1 MTGAPSS
8 DTRDTPG
15 VIAPPPLIALAAV
28 VLGLVLDRVMPAFL
42 LSVLF
47 PFGARVVV
55 GLALLAGG
63 ATLALAGERS
73 FVRAGTAVKP
83 WKPST
88 ALITDGVFRWL
99 RNPMYVGLILMLAGI
114 SIGLASDWTLVM
126 TVAFALIIHVGVVKR
141 EERYLAAKFGDAY
154 RNYLERVP
162 RYGWPPPGL
171 G

>member
-28 VLGLVLDRVMPAFL
+28 VLGFVLDRVMPAFL
-42 LSVLF
+42 LSVLLS
-47 PFGARVVV
+47 FGARVVIGMV
-55 GLALLAGG
+55 ALAAG
-63 ATLALAGERS
+63 AALALAGERS
-73 FVRAGTAVKP
+73 FARAGTAVKP
-83 WKPST
+83 WQPST
-88 ALITDGVFRWL
+88 ALVTDGVFGWL
-99 RNPMYVGLILMLAGI
+99 RNPMYVGLTLMLAGV
-114 SIGLASDWTLVM
+114 SVGFASDWTLVM
-126 TVAFALIIHVGVVKR
+126 TVAFAIIIHFGVVKR
-141 EERYLAAKFGDAY
+141 EERYLAAKFGDTY